1 VKDHIWIHYILSSC
15 DLLREY
21 LPESSEELEND
32 SMRQD
37 AVLYRLR
44 IIAESA
50 NRLSKE
56 TKLLSTL
63 NWDTI
68 RGFRNFMTHEYHL
81 IDLDRVWDIINDDL
95 PELEVEINRLRELIE
110 GQK

>member
-1 VKDHIWIHYILSSC
+1 MKDHVWIHYILSSC

-21 LPESSEELEND
+21 LPESAEDLEND

-56 TKLLSTL
+56 NKLLSTL

-68 RGFRNFMTHEYHL
+68 RGFRNVMTHEYHL

-95 PELEVEINRLRELIE
+95 PELEVEIDRLRELIE
-110 GQK
+110 AQK